1 MRSQVDSIYAEEEG
15 EGKERRRKA
24 GSEHAGDKTRR
35 KRQSHTNS
43 SCSDLALLPSLPPLL
58 WGELSMS
65 MSSKEEAE
73 GNDRWDVHVHT
84 AWGGCDF
91 QVKDICQFA
100 TVARVRG
107 E

>member
-15 EGKERRRKA
+15 EGKERRK
-24 GSEHAGDKTRR
+24 EEGDKTRR

-43 SCSDLALLPSLPPLL
+43 SCSDLALLPSLPPSL

-73 GNDRWDVHVHT
+73 GADRWDVHT

-91 QVKDICQFA
+91 QVKDICRFA